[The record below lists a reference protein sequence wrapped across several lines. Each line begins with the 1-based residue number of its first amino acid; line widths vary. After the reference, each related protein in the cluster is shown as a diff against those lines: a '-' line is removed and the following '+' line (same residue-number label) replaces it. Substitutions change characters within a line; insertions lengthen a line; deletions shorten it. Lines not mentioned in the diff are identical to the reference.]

1 MKSVN
6 RTGAKKLTIY
16 DIAKQANVSSATVS
30 LVLNGKWQSQRI
42 SQSTA
47 QRILKI
53 SQATAYN
60 INQKARALRLNQ
72 SGLVGMI
79 IPEYGN
85 RFFAGL
91 SESFESKARE
101 RGLCPLVVSA
111 HRESQIE
118 EKVIHTLLAHQ
129 IEFLF
134 IVGAKDAEQLRT
146 MCRHE
151 KIRCVNIDLP
161 GEGPSIVTDNYK
173 GAFRLVNRML
183 AELFLQSKAE
193 SCELY
198 FLGGL
203 EDYATEHRVAGF
215 KQAVWQKGL
224 SLSED
229 QIRICGYEGTAVEKA
244 LEELYE
250 QLGRLPHGLF
260 INSIT
265 ALEGGVRFLK
275 RLPFEAYAK
284 MVIGCFDWDP
294 LASFL
299 SIPIF
304 MIRQDTERLI
314 AEAYRIIDDYS
325 NNGDTLIKIPPI
337 LIEPEIKV

>member
-1 MKSVN
+1 VN
-6 RTGAKKLTIY
+6 VLGAKKLTIY

-53 SQATAYN
+53 SQEASYN

-72 SGLVGMI
+72 SGMVGMI

-91 SESFESKARE
+91 SESFESEARE
-101 RGLCPLVVSA
+101 RGLCPVVVSA

-118 EKVIHTLLAHQ
+118 EKVINTLVAHQ

-134 IVGAKDAEQLRT
+134 IVGAKDPEQLRKI
-146 MCRHE
+146 CWHE
-151 KIRCVNIDLP
+151 NIRCVNIDLP

-173 GAFRLVNRML
+173 GTFRLVNRML
-183 AELFLQSKAE
+183 EDIFQQSKAE
-193 SCELY
+193 SDELY
-198 FLGGL
+198 FIGGV
-203 EDYATEHRVAGF
+203 EDYATENRVAGF
-215 KQAVWQKGL
+215 KNAVRQRGL
-224 SLSED
+224 TLAED
-229 QIRICGYEGTAVEKA
+229 HIRICGYEARDVEKA

-250 QLGRLPHGLF
+250 QLGKLPKGIF

-265 ALEGGVRFLK
+265 ALEGVVRFLK
-275 RLPFEAYAK
+275 RLPFESYAE

-294 LASFL
+294 LAAFL

-314 AEAYRIIDDYS
+314 AEAYHIIDDYP
-325 NNGDTLIKIPPI
+325 NNGDTLIKVPPL
-337 LIEPEIKV
+337 LIEPDIKV